1 MGLFGSSKKS
11 EEGDLISKKGDY
23 FDKEISESDKIDE
36 ITLKKLLKE
45 GDDYFDSGKFDD
57 ALVCFD
63 NLTKIDSEYAVG
75 WQAKGSTL
83 KKLDRIEEAKTCFDR
98 ALEIDPKNV
107 NALKGKG
114 ILLYELG
121 FVNEALTCFDKALEI
136 DPKNAGTISSMGA
149 LLYKMGKIST
159 EETHTYFDR
168 ALEIDPKNISH
179 WRNKG
184 AVFANTKKYNQSVT
198 CFDRA
203 LEIDPEDVESLFGK
217 GSTLCVLLN
226 LDLGKF
232 YLNKALEID
241 PNDNKKFRQKILHFL
256 NSLNKLQTSFDK
268 LNNAL
273 DGKFDGKSLQ
283 EIEEILDQINE
294 EEGKSKYKISP
305 LKLHYNCYEILG
317 ISKNATQKE
326 IKTRFSELMLKFHP
340 DKESS
345 SLSKDMTLKIV
356 EAYNILRDIEKRK
369 QYDLKIR

>member
-1 MGLFGSSKKS
+1 LVLGLFGSSKKS

-75 WQAKGSTL
+75 WKAKGLTL
-83 KKLDRIEEAKTCFDR
+83 KKLDRIEEAKTC
-98 ALEIDPKNV
+98 
-107 NALKGKG
+107 
-114 ILLYELG
+114 
-121 FVNEALTCFDKALEI
+121 
-136 DPKNAGTISSMGA
+136 
-149 LLYKMGKIST
+149 
-159 EETHTYFDR
+159 FDR

-184 AVFANTKKYNQSVT
+184 AVFANTKNFNESVI

-203 LEIDPEDVESLFGK
+203 LEIDPEDVGTLFDK
-217 GSTLCVLLN
+217 GSILKKIDRMEEAKTC
-226 LDLGKF
+226 F
-232 YLNKALEID
+232 ERALKISETQK
-241 PNDNKKFRQKILHFL
+241 NKKYRQKI
-256 NSLNKLQTSFDK
+256 KQV
-268 LNNAL
+268 
-273 DGKFDGKSLQ
+273 
-283 EIEEILDQINE
+283 LDQINE
-294 EEGKSKYKISP
+294 EKREESKYKISP
-305 LKLHYNCYEILG
+305 IKLHHNYYEILG

>member
-1 MGLFGSSKKS
+1 LVLGLFGSSKKS

-83 KKLDRIEEAKTCFDR
+83 KKLDRIEEAK
-98 ALEIDPKNV
+98 
-107 NALKGKG
+107 
-114 ILLYELG
+114 
-121 FVNEALTCFDKALEI
+121 
-136 DPKNAGTISSMGA
+136 
-149 LLYKMGKIST
+149 
-159 EETHTYFDR
+159 
-168 ALEIDPKNISH
+168 
-179 WRNKG
+179 
-184 AVFANTKKYNQSVT
+184 T